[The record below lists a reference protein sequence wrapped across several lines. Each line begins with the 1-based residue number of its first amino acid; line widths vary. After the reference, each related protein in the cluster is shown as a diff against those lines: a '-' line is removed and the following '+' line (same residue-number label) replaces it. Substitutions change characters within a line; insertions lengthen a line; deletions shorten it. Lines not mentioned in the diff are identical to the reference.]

1 VSIKTKVLPK
11 GWSSSQWI
19 TPGASEH
26 LQELLIRQVLMIANP
41 YLKLQ
46 VLTLVHLVHQVTVQ
60 LVVFQVSVRLLCQA
74 IYKNEIKKISNTPNV
89 LLIFKIV
96 SVIRE
101 LRSTTEIP
109 II

>member
-1 VSIKTKVLPK
+1 
-11 GWSSSQWI
+11 
-19 TPGASEH
+19 
-26 LQELLIRQVLMIANP
+26 
-41 YLKLQ
+41 
-46 VLTLVHLVHQVTVQ
+46 
-60 LVVFQVSVRLLCQA
+60 LLCQA